1 VSEDEVQ
8 EASPEA
14 TDDLEDSPFTAFEA
28 ELREIDPE
36 LDGLLGPADEPAIKA
51 AEDELGLTLP
61 PGYKTFLAFYNG
73 GNAYET
79 TLFGV
84 GGEDDLDLARVNLRD
99 REEGLPEHL
108 VAFAVTVS
116 GDLYCFDTSQ
126 QDAKGEAPVVLL
138 GPEDGTLMTVSSSF
152 EAWLSRL
159 PRLEAEL
166 AEARGPQ
173 PMSVDEW
180 EEFLNRERAKLR
192 KLSQTPA
199 RELTMPDPEKIRADL
214 GGKIPVDPRHLKPRE

>member
-8 EASPEA
+8 EASSEA
-14 TDDLEDSPFTAFEA
+14 EDELESPFSAFEA
-28 ELREIDPE
+28 ELRQIDPE

-51 AEDELGLTLP
+51 AEAELETTLP
-61 PGYKTFLAFYNG
+61 PGFKSFLAHYNG
-73 GNAYET
+73 GNAYDT
-79 TLFGV
+79 TIFGV
-84 GGEDDLDLARVNLRD
+84 GGEDDLDLTRVNLRD

-126 QDAKGEAPVVLL
+126 QDGEGEAPVVLL
-138 GPEDGTLMTVSSSF
+138 DPEDGTLMTVSSSY
-152 EAWLSRL
+152 EAWLGRL

-180 EEFLNRERAKLR
+180 EDFLNRERAKLR

-199 RELTMPDPEKIRADL
+199 RDLSMPDPEKIRSDL

>member
-1 VSEDEVQ
+1 MSEDTTPNADE
-8 EASPEA
+8 PH
-14 TDDLEDSPFTAFEA
+14 DSPFASFEA
-28 ELREIDPE
+28 ELRQVDPE
-36 LDGLLGPADEPAIKA
+36 LDGLMAPADEAAIQS
-51 AEDELGLTLP
+51 AETELGAPLP
-61 PGYKTFLAFYNG
+61 PGFKLWLSHYNG

-79 TLFGV
+79 TIFGV

-108 VAFAVTVS
+108 IAFAVTVS

-126 QDAKGEAPVVLL
+126 QDGEGEAPVVLL
-138 GPEDGTLMTVSSSF
+138 DPEDGTLMTVSSSYD
-152 EAWLSRL
+152 AWLARL
-159 PRLEAEL
+159 PRLEAEM

-180 EEFLNRERAKLR
+180 ESFLNRERAKLR

-199 RELTMPDPEKIRADL
+199 RDLNMPDPEKIRADL